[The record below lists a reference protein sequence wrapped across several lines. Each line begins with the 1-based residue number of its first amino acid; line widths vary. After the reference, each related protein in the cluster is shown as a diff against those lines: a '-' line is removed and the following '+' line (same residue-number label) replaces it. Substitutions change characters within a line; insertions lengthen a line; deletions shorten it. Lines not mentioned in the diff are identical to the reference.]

1 MKRLNSAPCALLV
14 LALTACSGSGT
25 SPQTPTQSNP
35 AANVL
40 QFAVGTANIYGDLSP
55 LGNFKG
61 LNVAV
66 TYRQPANGLHP
77 GDSGTAVNSPTL
89 TLPNALANPA
99 AGAGV
104 TCDVQGATDSAASIE
119 ISAAPAEVGTNAMTS
134 TAQTGA
140 NVTTFGTSGGA
151 FGLGLEPYNFN
162 GGGVP
167 CTYTPYQQPLYDQ
180 VIAVANGGTD
190 GNAFVP
196 WGGPPAFPNI
206 AGGGGPTN
214 ATEEGLDVF
223 AGVGPVA
230 GGYSL
235 SVSIPANTGTV
246 VQTAS
251 ANLNST
257 KLLPAITPAVPSLDG
272 KGGGSF
278 NVVLPSGVTEAY
290 VQILDLGPGAGSTSC
305 NGGGVYYTLETTASG
320 SVALPDNDG
329 PGGAPSICTAAQNSG
344 AGSGDVFT
352 VQTIGFDYPW
362 FEASYPNSNG
372 NPSPAIVGGAGQDDI
387 TISSQ
392 AGYQSLASGHPKVV
406 KGDLRRY
413 SRRHVR

>member
-1 MKRLNSAPCALLV
+1 MKRLNSALGALLV

-35 AANVL
+35 AANVF
-40 QFAVGTANIYGDLSP
+40 QFAVGTANIFGDLSP

-89 TLPNALANPA
+89 TLPAALGGPA
-99 AGAGV
+99 GSGGADG
-104 TCDVQGATDSAASIE
+104 TNTIE
-119 ISAAPAEVGTNAMTS
+119 SGPAPAELGTSAMTS
-134 TAQTGA
+134 TAQTSS
-140 NVTTFGTSGGA
+140 NLTTFGTSGGA
-151 FGLGLEPYNFN
+151 FGLGIEPFNFT

-167 CTYTPYQQPLYDQ
+167 FTYTPYVQPMYDS
-180 VIAVANGGTD
+180 VSGG
-190 GNAFVP
+190 GNSFTP

-214 ATEEGLDVF
+214 ATAEGLDVF
-223 AGVGPVA
+223 LGVGPTA
-230 GGYSL
+230 GAYTL
-235 SVSIPANTGTV
+235 SISIPANTGTI
-246 VQTAS
+246 VQTAN
-251 ANLNST
+251 ATLNST
-257 KLLPAITPAVPSLDG
+257 KLLPAISPAIPSLDG

-278 NVVLPSGVTEAY
+278 KVTLPAGVTEAY
-290 VQILDLGPGAGSTSC
+290 VQIQDLGPGAGSTSC
-305 NGGGVYYTLETTASG
+305 NGGGGFYLTLETTASG
-320 SVALPDNDG
+320 SVPLPDNDG
-329 PGGAPSICTAAQNSG
+329 PGGAPSICTMAQNGGG
-344 AGSGDVFT
+344 AGAGDVFT

-362 FEASYPNSNG
+362 FEASYPNSNL

-392 AGYQSLASGHPKVV
+392 AGYQSLAMGHPKVV
-406 KGDLRRY
+406 KGDLRRFN
-413 SRRHVR
+413 RGRIR